1 MAAKARGEYLQIAM
15 TGIRGIYRIEEGAM
29 QLKTK
34 ILMGAGCTAGI
45 LLILVIIIKICQKA
59 KKRRKARKAKQKTLP
74 HDSGK
79 TK

>member
-1 MAAKARGEYLQIAM
+1 
-15 TGIRGIYRIEEGAM
+15 M

-45 LLILVIIIKICQKA
+45 LLILVIFIKICQKA